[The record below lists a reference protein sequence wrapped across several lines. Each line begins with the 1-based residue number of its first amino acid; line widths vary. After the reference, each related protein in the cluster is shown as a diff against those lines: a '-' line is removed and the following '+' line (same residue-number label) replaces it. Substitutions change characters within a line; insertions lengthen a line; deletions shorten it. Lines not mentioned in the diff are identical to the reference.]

1 MTAPQGA
8 PLPEI
13 DDSELAAR
21 LAPLVH
27 AVVPSERV
35 GRKIPPESRNAGTP
49 GEGARPAD
57 ETEARNSGIPGF
69 QDSANPELW
78 NSDRPDSRSDG
89 IPERREAGT
98 GGDGLS
104 GAPDS
109 WNSGTPAGRPSGSPG
124 PRPTGQPENGLH
136 GSASAQRAIKR
147 GVEFLL
153 PDRVVLAL
161 KADAAQ
167 RGVSASIR
175 LLEILRD
182 AGYPVFQED
191 FIDLRKLPRR

>member
-1 MTAPQGA
+1 MTTPQGA

-35 GRKIPPESRNAGTP
+35 GREIPSESRSAGIP

-57 ETEARNSGIPGF
+57 KPEDRDSGTPGF
-69 QDSANPELW
+69 DNSRNPEIQTPGH
-78 NSDRPDSRSDG
+78 PDSRSSGNPEYREVGTRDG
-89 IPERREAGT
+89 PFGSPDNRNPGT
-98 GGDGLS
+98 PVGRLS
-104 GAPDS
+104 GPPDS
-109 WNSGTPAGRPSGSPG
+109 RH
-124 PRPTGQPENGLH
+124 TGQPENELK

-175 LLEILRD
+175 LLEVLRD